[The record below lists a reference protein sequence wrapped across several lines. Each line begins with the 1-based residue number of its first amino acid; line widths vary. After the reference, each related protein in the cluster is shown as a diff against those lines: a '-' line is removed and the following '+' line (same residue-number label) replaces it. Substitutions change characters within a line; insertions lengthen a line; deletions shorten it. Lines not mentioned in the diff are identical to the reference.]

1 MLCILFFNS
10 IFPFRNSLCSPTKL
24 LCFTRSSSL
33 IHQLPAQYP
42 SPVLDAQAA
51 STFKHTLCDLVF
63 PDLSKLVVC
72 TLSSLL
78 SQSSMQEMLNTFV
91 LSDKPQVS
99 FQAWKTL
106 KCSLLYVISI
116 CCLCLTVYVQ
126 CTYMYLLVNL
136 IVCINRYVY

>member
-1 MLCILFFNS
+1 MLCSLFFDS
-10 IFPFRNSLCSPTKL
+10 IFPFRNPLCSSTKL

-51 STFKHTLCDLVF
+51 STFQCTLCDLVF
-63 PDLSKLVVC
+63 PDPSKLVVC

-78 SQSSMQEMLNTFV
+78 SQSSMQEMLKTFV
-91 LSDKPQVS
+91 LSDKAQVS

-106 KCSLLYVISI
+106 KCSLLYN
-116 CCLCLTVYVQ
+116 T
-126 CTYMYLLVNL
+126 LL
-136 IVCINRYVY
+136 